1 MEALRLNMEQG
12 VTLVKDHIASLE
24 FRGDTKASL
33 LIGVCVGLVVVSII
47 AAYPGK
53 PIDYSGVGVNMPA
66 EMQGESSLS
75 AAKAKKDDPVTADDN
90 PETVVQGKQKAGAGA
105 GGGGGLK
112 QIQGVVDS
120 MSDLRR
126 RKAAAQ
132 ASEKAAAISSKG
144 GKQGGAGAVTE
155 KGARTGNWDAM
166 KLDENK
172 LARKIGSSKAA
183 RMLGLT
189 EEQVRQAVLDA
200 REELERDQQ
209 QRGQSRA
216 GGNTGNGGSPGHG
229 GGIDDAGIG
238 FSGVFSLAVLIVF
251 LGAAWLF
258 VSENP
263 HAPLSRFLIG
273 FFPREMETLGLSG

>member
-1 MEALRLNMEQG
+1 
-12 VTLVKDHIASLE
+12 
-24 FRGDTKASL
+24 
-33 LIGVCVGLVVVSII
+33 
-47 AAYPGK
+47 
-53 PIDYSGVGVNMPA
+53 MPA

-155 KGARTGNWDAM
+155 KGARTG
-166 KLDENK
+166 
-172 LARKIGSSKAA
+172 
-183 RMLGLT
+183 
-189 EEQVRQAVLDA
+189 
-200 REELERDQQ
+200 
-209 QRGQSRA
+209 
-216 GGNTGNGGSPGHG
+216 
-229 GGIDDAGIG
+229 
-238 FSGVFSLAVLIVF
+238 
-251 LGAAWLF
+251 
-258 VSENP
+258 
-263 HAPLSRFLIG
+263 
-273 FFPREMETLGLSG
+273 